1 MTCRRSLSTVL
12 LFACLVWVILVLPW
26 MAVGPAFADPSWDL
40 WDWQQQH
47 KYLKDEVDRVTV
59 HAPPDLKSSTR
70 PYIRALEELDSW
82 RKKAFEGAQEVQASK
97 DPKIRA
103 MFDKFMDV
111 VDFATGSGNMFLW
124 LTESTLFRFYD
135 SHSKR
140 AEARDLCDEEQW
152 VLQTEMYGNEL
163 YTAAKQLN
171 FDHTIVRS
179 LCQALLERSL
189 ECVEKGD
196 PPPYLPSNLWP
207 LGCVSHEIDRNLSFL
222 DKIRKQSQFFELATE
237 KQKAD
242 ELMNRYLKDA
252 LCYRKECIGHPS
264 PGHPHK
270 WYLDKGKQYPLTP
283 PFKTWICLKHILWKE
298 VCL

>member
-12 LFACLVWVILVLPW
+12 LFAGLVWVILALPW
-26 MAVGPAFADPSWDL
+26 MTVGPAFADPSWEF
-40 WDWQQQH
+40 WQWEVQLDH
-47 KYLKDEVDRVTV
+47 LHHEVDLAGTKHP
-59 HAPPDLKSSTR
+59 HAPPSLKSSTR
-70 PYIRALEELDSW
+70 PYIRGLEELDSL
-82 RKKAFEGAQEVQASK
+82 RKQALEGAQEVQASK

-111 VDFATGSGNMFLW
+111 VDFATESGNNLVLW
-124 LTESTLFRFYD
+124 MAEPTLFRFYWSGD
-135 SHSKR
+135 KARHSN
-140 AEARDLCDEEQW
+140 LCDEEQW
-152 VLQTEMYGNEL
+152 VLQTELYGNEL

-179 LCQALLERSL
+179 MCQALLERSL

-207 LGCVSHEIDRNLSFL
+207 RGCVSHEIDRNLKFL

-252 LCYRKECIGHPS
+252 LCYRKECLGHPP
-264 PGHPHK
+264 PGYPHK
-270 WYLDKGKQYPLTP
+270 WYLDKAKQYKLLTP
-283 PFKTWICLKHILWKE
+283 
-298 VCL
+298 